1 MIADDNSELGAWI
14 TRFGLDVVQ
23 VGIES
28 IELSPE
34 SRELVKNYSANKMN
48 VAAFEGISQQASN
61 VAAQQKIAE
70 GVKDNGLGDG
80 AGLIFGMN
88 LAQGINP
95 QTAAPMAP
103 SPPPTASPSL
113 DEQVEAVKKLKELV
127 DAGILTPEEF
137 EAKKKQVMGL

>member
-1 MIADDNSELGAWI
+1 
-14 TRFGLDVVQ
+14 
-23 VGIES
+23 
-28 IELSPE
+28 
-34 SRELVKNYSANKMN
+34 
-48 VAAFEGISQQASN
+48 
-61 VAAQQKIAE
+61 
-70 GVKDNGLGDG
+70 
-80 AGLIFGMN
+80 MN

-103 SPPPTASPSL
+103 PPPTASPSL